1 MSDKKSAVDPETPR
15 DAANEADIDATP
27 ESSDRPADA
36 GAHAGSGDGAR
47 AERDEYLDRL
57 RRLQAEFENYQ
68 KRIQR
73 EKADWNDRTLESFV
87 TDLLPILDN
96 FERAIESSRE
106 SDGESGFFQGV
117 EMIHGELLK
126 YLEGRGVSAIDV
138 VGSRF
143 DPAFCEAV
151 LQVDSADHPD
161 KTVLQEFRRG
171 YELKG
176 RVLRPAQV
184 QISRRPAGDDDASSS
199 AQED

>member
-1 MSDKKSAVDPETPR
+1 MSDKKTPVDSE
-15 DAANEADIDATP
+15 ATP
-27 ESSDRPADA
+27 GEAEIDADA
-36 GAHAGSGDGAR
+36 GETQAVDSHADTSAGDGAK
-47 AERDEYLDRL
+47 ADEYLDRL

-73 EKADWNDRTLESFV
+73 EKAEWDNRTLESFV
-87 TDLLPILDN
+87 ADLLPILDN

-117 EMIHGELLK
+117 EMIHDELLK
-126 YLEGRGVSAIDV
+126 YLEGRGVSVLNV

-184 QISRRPAGDDDASSS
+184 QISRRPDGDASSEES
-199 AQED
+199 